1 MLLCQHGKGE
11 RVGDGPPPVR
21 TVGGSRLI
29 LRLFTFKL
37 KRKKKLPSIS
47 KAILIILSIFLV
59 GARFIVFCTLRDI
72 FHIPSSNLILTLQG
86 KYYANKTCRDS
97 KSMMHCNTLVAEE

>member
-59 GARFIVFCTLRDI
+59 V
-72 FHIPSSNLILTLQG
+72 
-86 KYYANKTCRDS
+86 S
-97 KSMMHCNTLVAEE
+97 KVHCVLHTQRHFSYS

>member
-37 KRKKKLPSIS
+37 KRKKKTSFNFKSYTYNIVH
-47 KAILIILSIFLV
+47 LSGCEQGSLCFAHSETFFIFL
-59 GARFIVFCTLRDI
+59 A
-72 FHIPSSNLILTLQG
+72 LI
-86 KYYANKTCRDS
+86 
-97 KSMMHCNTLVAEE
+97 